1 MIVFQFH
8 LLSLPFSLSVRPLS
22 PPSYHVLL
30 TMEEEEE
37 EEATTTTDGAAL
49 VRSPPRSARAL
60 TRPPARSLARSNVC
74 DSYFSGCVMPNWAL
88 V

>member
-30 TMEEEEE
+30 TMEEKEE
-37 EEATTTTDGAAL
+37 EEATTTDGAAL
-49 VRSPPRSARAL
+49 VRSLPRSARAL
-60 TRPPARSLARSNVC
+60 TRPPARSLK
-74 DSYFSGCVMPNWAL
+74 FL
-88 V
+88 